1 MSEEKTEGPDEKI
14 QIDTETAAEKKE
26 VATEKTEPERVPL
39 FRPTKIELGYSDVHG
54 RGVFATN
61 DIKKGELIERCPMIQ
76 LAFRTKYHK
85 DPQLFNYLYT
95 NSSCGCEECQRHG
108 NHMYMV
114 LGYGMLYNHQDAPNA
129 NWSFNWS
136 ANVADLIAQ
145 KDIATGT
152 EIFTSYGSRYFSN
165 GRAKIV
171 VDTGNDPAAAEPTA
185 NNPLP

>member
-1 MSEEKTEGPDEKI
+1 MSEDKTEGHDEKI
-14 QIDTETAAEKKE
+14 QDAPETEAVEKTVAAEK
-26 VATEKTEPERVPL
+26 AEPERVPL
-39 FRPTKIELGYSDVHG
+39 FRPTKIELGYSGIHG

-95 NSSCGCEECQRHG
+95 NSSCPCEECKRHG

-129 NWSFNWS
+129 NWSFNWP

-145 KDIATGT
+145 KDIATGD

-165 GRAKIV
+165 GRTKIV
-171 VDTGNDPAAAEPTA
+171 VDTDADDTSAEPTE